1 VTNLKTLSDHL
12 GLSQATVSRALN
24 GYSTVKASTRQRVE
38 EAAKRL
44 NYRPNSSAQRL
55 ATGRAGAFGIIVTAG
70 DNMLIDPHFTEFLA
84 GLTRTLA
91 AADIDIL
98 MTAAPAENQTA
109 TYRRFAD
116 SGKVDGF
123 IVSAPKK
130 TDARIEALLDMDF
143 PFVVHGQC
151 QTDKPYSYFDIDNV
165 GAFEKAT
172 DLLLQLGHRRI
183 AILNGTPDAMFAVQR
198 HTGYMNAHRAHAV
211 TPRPDLIVQDLMTE
225 EVGYH
230 RLHALLGGPNAPTAV
245 LCSSMILALG
255 AQRAMREKGLRI
267 GRDIS
272 IISHDDGLS
281 SMKTEN
287 FSVPLT
293 VTRAPIRQ
301 AGSEL
306 ASMLQTLVDGGS
318 GPIQKVVPV
327 DLIVR
332 DSTAP
337 APAPTPQGKAR
348 T

>member
-1 VTNLKTLSDHL
+1 MTNLKKLADHL

-24 GYSTVKASTRQRVE
+24 GYTSVKPATRQRVE
-38 EAAKRL
+38 DAAKRL

-55 ATGRAGAFGIIVTAG
+55 ATGRAGAFGVIVTTG

-91 AADIDIL
+91 ESDTDIVLAAA
-98 MTAAPAENQTA
+98 TPENQIA
-109 TYRRFAD
+109 TYRRFAS

-123 IVSAPKK
+123 IVSAPQKS
-130 TDARIEALLDMDF
+130 DARIEALLEMDF

-151 QTDKPYSYFDIDNV
+151 QASRRYSYYDIDNK
-165 GAFEKAT
+165 GAFYKAT

-183 AILNGTPDAMFAVQR
+183 AVLNGLPDAMFAIQR
-198 HTGYMNAHRAHAV
+198 NEGYHAAFGAHDLA
-211 TPRPDLIVQDLMTE
+211 PDPELLVQDLMTE
-225 EVGYH
+225 ETGH
-230 RLHALLGGPNAPTAV
+230 NRLRLLLQMESPPTAV

-255 AQRAMREKGLRI
+255 AQRAIREAGLEI

-293 VTRAPIRQ
+293 VTRSPIRD
-301 AGSEL
+301 AGIEL
-306 ASMLQTLVDGGS
+306 AAMLRAIVTGRQTAPVQR
-318 GPIQKVVPV
+318 IVPV

-332 DSTAP
+332 GSTAP
-337 APAPTPQGKAR
+337 APA
-348 T
+348 

>member
-1 VTNLKTLSDHL
+1 VYVTNLKTLSDHL

-24 GYSTVKASTRQRVE
+24 GYTTVKSATKLRVE

-55 ATGRAGAFGIIVTAG
+55 ATGRAGAFGVIVTAG

-91 AADIDIL
+91 EADIDIV
-98 MTAAPAENQTA
+98 MTAATPENQSA
-109 TYRRFAD
+109 TYKRFAN

-123 IVSAPKK
+123 IVSAPRKE
-130 TDARIEALLDMDF
+130 DPRIEALLEMNF

-151 QTDKPYSYFDIDNV
+151 ETSKRYSFYDIDNM

-172 DLLLQLGHRRI
+172 DYLLQLGHRRI
-183 AILNGTPDAMFAVQR
+183 AILNGTPDAMFAIQR
-198 HTGYMNAHRAHAV
+198 NSGYMKAFQTHGAQV
-211 TPRPDLIVQDLMTE
+211 LDELMVQDLMTE
-225 EVGYH
+225 EVGYG
-230 RLHALLGGPNAPTAV
+230 RMKPLLELPNPPTAV
-245 LCSSMILALG
+245 LCSSIILALG
-255 AQRAMREKGLRI
+255 AQRAIREKGLEI

-293 VTRAPIRQ
+293 VTRSPIRT
-301 AGSEL
+301 AGTEL
-306 ASMLQTLVDGGS
+306 ASMLRAIVDGS
-318 GPIQKVVPV
+318 ATDPIQRIVPV

-332 DSTAP
+332 QSTAP
-337 APAPTPQGKAR
+337 VL
-348 T
+348 

>member
-1 VTNLKTLSDHL
+1 MTNLKNLSDHL

-24 GYSTVKASTRQRVE
+24 GYSSVKPTTRLRVE

-44 NYRPNSSAQRL
+44 NYRPNSSAQHL
-55 ATGRAGAFGIIVTAG
+55 ATGKAGAFGIIVTAG

-91 AADIDIL
+91 QSEIDIL
-98 MTAAPAENQTA
+98 MTAAPAENQSA
-109 TYRRFAD
+109 TYQRFAN

-130 TDARIEALLDMDF
+130 TDPRIEVLLDMNF

-151 QTDKPYSYFDIDNV
+151 ETSERYSFYDIDNR

-172 DLLLQLGHRRI
+172 DYLLQLGHRRI
-183 AILNGTPDAMFAVQR
+183 SILNGTPDAMFAIQR
-198 HTGYMNAHRAHAV
+198 NAGYLAAHKTHGV
-211 TPRPDLIVQDLMTE
+211 TPPTDLIVQDLMTE
-225 EVGYH
+225 ETGYGH
-230 RLHALLGGPNAPTAV
+230 LRALLDLPDPPTAV

-255 AQRAMREKGLRI
+255 AQRAIREKGLQI
-267 GRDIS
+267 GKDIS

-293 VTRAPIRQ
+293 VTRSPIRA
-301 AGSEL
+301 AGAEL
-306 ASMLQTLVDGGS
+306 ASMLCSIVDGS
-318 GPIQKVVPV
+318 ATQPIQHTVPV

-332 DSTAP
+332 ESTAP
-337 APAPTPQGKAR
+337 APAKKA
-348 T
+348 TS

>member
-1 VTNLKTLSDHL
+1 LFVTNLKTLSDHL

-24 GYSTVKASTRQRVE
+24 GYTTVKPATRLRVE

-55 ATGRAGAFGIIVTAG
+55 ATGKAGAFGVIVTAG

-91 AADIDIL
+91 EADIDIV
-98 MTAAPAENQTA
+98 MTAATPENQSA
-109 TYRRFAD
+109 TYKRFAD

-123 IVSAPKK
+123 IVSAPRKK
-130 TDARIEALLDMDF
+130 DPRIEALLEMDF

-151 QTDKPYSYFDIDNV
+151 ETSKRYSFYDIDNS

-172 DLLLQLGHRRI
+172 DYLLQLGHRRI
-183 AILNGTPDAMFAVQR
+183 AILNGTPDAMFAIQR
-198 HTGYMNAHRAHAV
+198 NAGYLAAFQAHGV
-211 TPRPDLIVQDLMTE
+211 EVPEYLIVQDLMTE
-225 EVGYH
+225 EVGYE
-230 RLHALLGGPNAPTAV
+230 RMKSLLELSNPPTAV
-245 LCSSMILALG
+245 LCSSIILALG
-255 AQRAMREKGLRI
+255 AQRAIREKGLQV

-293 VTRAPIRQ
+293 VTRSPIRA
-301 AGSEL
+301 AGTEL
-306 ASMLQTLVDGGS
+306 ASMLRSIVNGS
-318 GPIQKVVPV
+318 ATDPIQRIVPV

-332 DSTAP
+332 QSTAP
-337 APAPTPQGKAR
+337 VQ
-348 T
+348 

>member
-1 VTNLKTLSDHL
+1 M
-12 GLSQATVSRALN
+12 
-24 GYSTVKASTRQRVE
+24 E

-55 ATGRAGAFGIIVTAG
+55 ATGKAGAFGVIVTAG

-91 AADIDIL
+91 ASDIDIV
-98 MTAAPAENQTA
+98 MTAATAENQSA
-109 TYRRFAD
+109 TYQRFAN

-130 TDARIEALLDMDF
+130 FDPRIEALLKMDF

-151 QTDKPYSYFDIDNV
+151 ETSMQYSFYDIDNKD
-165 GAFEKAT
+165 AFRKAA
-172 DLLLQLGHRRI
+172 DFLLQLGHRRI

-198 HTGYMNAHRAHAV
+198 DAGYLEALHAHSVAPA
-211 TPRPDLIVQDLMTE
+211 PELNIQDLMTE

-230 RLHALLGGPNAPTAV
+230 RMNALLALNSPPTAV

-255 AQRAMREKGLRI
+255 AQRAIREHSLEI
-267 GRDIS
+267 GKDIS
-272 IISHDDGLS
+272 VISHDDGLS

-293 VTRAPIRQ
+293 VTRAPIRA
-301 AGSEL
+301 AGEEL
-306 ASMLQTLVDGGS
+306 AAMLRSIVDGTVE
-318 GPIQKVVPV
+318 GPIQRIVPV
-327 DLIVR
+327 DLVLR
-332 DSTAP
+332 ASTAP
-337 APAPTPQGKAR
+337 AP
-348 T
+348 